1 MSFYFLAHMF
11 DPGFNLSNIPAT
23 YCVYSL
29 LVVVV
34 GSFLGSS
41 GSYMLQ
47 GTNYMGGGRGSLQ
60 L

>member
-1 MSFYFLAHMF
+1 MF